1 MAAISIPLQSVRT
14 AACDAGPSKNAQKG
28 QQTKAAIVDAA
39 LGLAAHIGLEG
50 LSIGALAEVMHM
62 SKSGVF
68 AHFGAREELQI
79 SVVREYHI
87 RFEQEVFFPALRE
100 PRGLPRLQ
108 AMFHFW
114 MHRTS
119 AEIDSGCIYISGA
132 VEFDDRPGPVRDALA
147 DSVRIWLAAMYRA
160 VVQAKDAG
168 QLDQDADEQQV
179 AFEIHGLIL
188 ALHYEARF
196 LKSPGSI
203 ARAKTGFA
211 NILARYG
218 STTAT
223 AQNPARVA
231 VSASKKVSSKP
242 SPSKPV

>member
-1 MAAISIPLQSVRT
+1 MAVTSLPPAGIRPL
-14 AACDAGPSKNAQKG
+14 APDAGSSKIAQKG

-39 LGLAAHIGLEG
+39 LSLAAHIGLEG

-108 AMFHFW
+108 AMFHLW

-132 VEFDDRPGPVRDALA
+132 VEFDDRPGLVREALA
-147 DSVRIWLAAMYRA
+147 ESVRIWLAAMHRA
-160 VVQAKDAG
+160 VLQAQQAG
-168 QLDQDADEQQV
+168 HLQADADAQQV
-179 AFEIHGLIL
+179 VFEIHGLIL
-188 ALHYEARF
+188 ALHYDARF
-196 LKSPGSI
+196 LQTPGSI
-203 ARAKTGFA
+203 DRAHTGFS

-218 STTAT
+218 TALRPM
-223 AQNPARVA
+223 PA
-231 VSASKKVSSKP
+231 KKVSAKPPSSK
-242 SPSKPV
+242 SA